1 MTHVHYR
8 HKRSRGKRL
17 INRAGAEGHDP
28 TFANSFAR
36 SIIIC
41 NLNLSD
47 LPASLFW
54 EHQIV
59 ESANWNLTLAGSA
72 VKNWEW
78 RHCCNMLLCDESAR
92 DVWLVTNGNTK
103 IKSEIIRAIEDL
115 PDDATVEDAM
125 ERLYFLAKI
134 ERGLEQS
141 ESGETISH
149 AEIKARF
156 LR

>member
-1 MTHVHYR
+1 MH
-8 HKRSRGKRL
+8 
-17 INRAGAEGHDP
+17 
-28 TFANSFAR
+28 
-36 SIIIC
+36 
-41 NLNLSD
+41 
-47 LPASLFW
+47 
-54 EHQIV
+54 
-59 ESANWNLTLAGSA
+59 
-72 VKNWEW
+72 
-78 RHCCNMLLCDESAR
+78 MLLCDE
-92 DVWLVTNGNTK
+92 LTKNGIVILPMETPQ